1 MKIPEN
7 AWVKEFQGAVTIC
20 DVDGTIIEMNDKSAQ
35 TFAEDGGRG
44 LIGENVL
51 DCHPEQACEQLAG
64 MMKERRRNVYTIEKH
79 GVRKLIY
86 QSPWYLNGQYAGF
99 IELSLEIPAEMPHFV
114 RD

>member
-44 LIGENVL
+44 LIGKNVL
-51 DCHPEQACEQLAG
+51 DCHPEQAREQLAG
-64 MMKERRRNVYTIEKH
+64 MMNERRRNVYTIEKH